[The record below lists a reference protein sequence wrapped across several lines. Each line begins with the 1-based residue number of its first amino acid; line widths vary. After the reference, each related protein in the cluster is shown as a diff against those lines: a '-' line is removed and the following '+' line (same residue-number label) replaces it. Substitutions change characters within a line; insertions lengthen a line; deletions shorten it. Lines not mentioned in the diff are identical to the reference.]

1 MAIQKIRSTLR
12 SVRHEHGV
20 GQQELAGRAGISRQ
34 TLSELEAGRSS
45 PTTSVALRLAKVL
58 RCRVEDLFYLEEDTE
73 TLRARWA
80 SLGEGKTG
88 AGPRKEGRGGSR
100 GKADA
105 RRPPSTRV
113 ALGLVGG
120 QWVAHSLS
128 AEHPAAI
135 CLTADGLVGSAPR
148 PPKTAGE
155 SRLVQV
161 QPLRSRAAL
170 RQNILAIGCDPAIG
184 LLSAWLGERH
194 PDSRLTWLHAPSLFA
209 LEVLAQGEAHV
220 AGTHLLDEESREYN
234 VPFVRSLF
242 PHRSMVVVNL
252 ARWEEGFVVQS
263 GNPFRIRRVE
273 DLMQPKVRFVNRE
286 VGAGARRLLDRLLA
300 KAGTPPSMIRGY
312 ERIAAGHLAVA
323 QAVAIGA
330 AHAGIATRAAAVSY
344 GLDFVP
350 LAEERSDLVLS
361 QELSSDPRLQRMVD
375 ALENRAFRRELASLG
390 GYQLAE
396 SGHLVQELRAI

>member
-1 MAIQKIRSTLR
+1 MPLQNIRSTLR
-12 SVRHEHGV
+12 SVRHAHGV
-20 GQQELAGRAGISRQ
+20 GQQELAGLASISRQ
-34 TLSELEAGRSS
+34 TLSELEAGRSC
-45 PTTSVALRLAKVL
+45 PTTSVALRLAKAL
-58 RCRVEDLFYLEEDTE
+58 RCRVEDLFYLEEDAE
-73 TLRARWA
+73 TLPARWA
-80 SLGEGKTG
+80 PLAEGKTR
-88 AGPRKEGRGGSR
+88 AGRRKEGRSGSR
-100 GKADA
+100 RRADV
-105 RRPPSTRV
+105 RRAASTRV

-128 AEHPAAI
+128 AEHPAAM
-135 CLTADGLVGSAPR
+135 CTTADGLVGSARRPR
-148 PPKTAGE
+148 KTAGGPP
-155 SRLVQV
+155 LVQV
-161 QPLRSRAAL
+161 RPLRSRAAL

-194 PDSRLTWLHAPSLFA
+194 PESRLTWLHATSLFA

-252 ARWEEGFVVQS
+252 ARWEAGFVVQS
-263 GNPFRIRRVE
+263 GNPLRIRRVE
-273 DLMQPKVRFVNRE
+273 DLTEAKVRFINRE

-300 KAGTPPSMIRGY
+300 KAGAPPSTMRGY

-323 QAVAIGA
+323 QAVAMGA
-330 AHAGIATRAAAVSY
+330 ADVGIATRAAAVAY

-361 QELSSDPRLQRMVD
+361 HELSSDPRLQRMVD

-390 GYQLAE
+390 GYQVAE